1 MRLTTIWTLPDMR
14 MIDRVRR
21 TVDRAALIAAARLP
35 KRIRFWATMLSIGQ
49 ATDTGPYVNGG
60 IPAMTIE
67 DVLKRI
73 KGGRK

>member
-1 MRLTTIWTLPDMR
+1 MRLKTIWTLPDMSMLER
-14 MIDRVRR
+14 FARS
-21 TVDRAALIAAARLP
+21 VDRAALIAAARLP

-60 IPAMTIE
+60 IPSMTIDE
-67 DVLKRI
+67 VLKRI